1 MYVECYGWS
10 GIILD
15 AVKGA
20 RSGKAKIAEICNGS
34 DQDKQDREYIWR
46 RKIQKR
52 WGGVKSGKNIVWESM
67 KRLNRKLDSCMK
79 KTQEEV

>member
-1 MYVECYGWS
+1 MYVDLYESS

-15 AVKGA
+15 TVKGA
-20 RSGKAKIAEICNGS
+20 RSGKAEIAEICNGS
-34 DQDKQDREYIWR
+34 DQDRQDRECIWR
-46 RKIQKR
+46 RKIQQR
-52 WGGVKSGKNIVWESM
+52 WGGVESGKNIVWESM